1 MNRVLAADML
11 VVGLGPAG
19 SSAAIA
25 GAKAGLTV
33 LAIDRRAQA
42 GTPVQCA
49 EFVPT
54 ALCEGVMAEC
64 QPIAAMRTMVEDD
77 SPDLTESFSGR
88 MIDRADFDAA
98 LVAKAQAAGADCRFG
113 AALAALTPDGEAW
126 LVDGTSIQAKLV
138 IGADGPRS
146 RVGAAIGSRNTELV
160 ETRQVTV
167 PLTAPHQATDIFL
180 SAGMVG
186 GYGWLFPKNDI
197 ANLGVGV
204 AAAARHRLKPLLET
218 LRQRLIAEG
227 RIGDTILGHTGG
239 AIPVGGMIPA
249 FGLLGARAVLLA
261 GDAAGLVNPVTGAGI
276 SAAVISGRMA
286 GEAAAAWL
294 SGDRDALEDY
304 AEQLEDYF
312 GPALARAL
320 KRRRELLARYQDQG
334 PGRADLRRGWIA
346 YPQYWERI
354 VSDDM
359 PQA

>member
-1 MNRVLAADML
+1 MNQLAAADVL

-19 SSAAIA
+19 ASAAA
-25 GAKAGLTV
+25 AAAKAGLRV
-33 LAIDRRAQA
+33 VAIDRRAQA

-49 EFVPT
+49 EFVPL
-54 ALCEGVMAEC
+54 ALCEGVMAER

-77 SPDLTESFSGR
+77 TPDLTESFSGR

-98 LVAKAQAAGADCRFG
+98 LVARAQASGADCLF
-113 AALAALTPDGEAW
+113 ATALACLAPDGKAR
-126 LVDGTSIQAKLV
+126 LTDGTNIEARLV

-146 RVGAAIGSRNTELV
+146 RVGAAIGSSNAELV
-160 ETRQVTV
+160 ETRQLTV
-167 PLTAPHQATDIFL
+167 PLAAPHQATDIFL
-180 SAGMVG
+180 SAEMVG
-186 GYGWLFPKNDI
+186 GYGWLFPKNNV

-204 AAAARHRLKPLLET
+204 AASARHRLKPLLET
-218 LRQRLIAEG
+218 LRQRLITEG
-227 RIGDTILGHTGG
+227 RIGEAVLGHTGG

-249 FGLLGARAVLLA
+249 CGMLDARAVLLA

-276 SAAVISGRMA
+276 AAAVISGRMA

-294 SGDRDALEDY
+294 SGDGGALEDY

-312 GPALARAL
+312 GPALGRAL
-320 KRRRELLARYQDQG
+320 KRRRELLARYEDEG

>member
-1 MNRVLAADML
+1 MNQRLAADVL

-19 SSAAIA
+19 ASAAA
-25 GAKAGLTV
+25 AAAKAGLAV
-33 LAIDRRAQA
+33 IGIDRKAYA

-49 EFVPT
+49 EFVPL
-54 ALCEGVMAEC
+54 ALSEAVMAER
-64 QPIAAMRTMVEDD
+64 QPIAAMRTMVEGDA
-77 SPDLTESFSGR
+77 PDLTEGFCGR

-98 LVAKAQAAGADCRFG
+98 LVARARAAGADCRFT
-113 AALAALTPDGEAW
+113 APLAGLTPDGEAH
-126 LVDGTSIQAKLV
+126 LVDGTRIAARLV

-146 RVGAAIGSRNTELV
+146 RVGLAIGSSNTDLV
-160 ETRQVTV
+160 ETRQITV
-167 PLTAPHQATDIFL
+167 PLAGPHTATDIFL
-180 SAGMVG
+180 SAEMVG
-186 GYGWLFPKNDI
+186 GYGWLFPKGDI

-204 AAAARHRLKPLLET
+204 AAAHRPRLKPVLER
-218 LRQRLIAEG
+218 LRQKLIAEG
-227 RIGDTILGHTGG
+227 RIGDAVLGHTGG
-239 AIPVGGMIPA
+239 AIPVGGMVRP

-276 SAAVISGRMA
+276 AAAVISGRMA

-294 SGDRDALEDY
+294 AGEGGALEDY
-304 AEQLEDYF
+304 AEQLDDYF

-320 KRRRELLARYQDQG
+320 GRRRELLARYQEEG
-334 PGRADLRRGWIA
+334 PGPADLRRGWIA